1 MMYRDNCKYTDN
13 GTAECGTWAECY
25 LKCPG
30 LKERA
35 KQLWEE
41 LRNVPINTETECI
54 EETWKDF
61 PKGTHRETIWRWFEE
76 KFDVNVAKD
85 LMYAR

>member
-13 GTAECGTWAECY
+13 GTAECGTWAEWY

-41 LRNVPINTETECI
+41 LEDVPMDPETERI
-54 EETWKDF
+54 EQIWHNF
-61 PKGTHRETIWRWFEE
+61 PIGTHREEIWHWFERN
-76 KFDVNVAKD
+76 FDLSVAEE
-85 LMYAR
+85 LMHEG